1 MSDFKDIVRGEEFRK
16 QIEKDVDNDS
26 VRDGQ
31 SDAGFMMRNF
41 MDQAPG
47 IDYPD
52 QGAGASRQVQK

>member
-31 SDAGFMMRNF
+31 SDAGFVMRNF
-41 MDQAPG
+41 MDQTPG

-52 QGAGASRQVQK
+52 QGAGASR

>member
-31 SDAGFMMRNF
+31 SDAGFVMRNF
-41 MDQAPG
+41 MDQTRG

-52 QGAGASRQVQK
+52 QGAGSSR

>member
-31 SDAGFMMRNF
+31 SDAGFVMRNF
-41 MDQAPG
+41 MDQTLG
-47 IDYPD
+47 IDSPS
-52 QGAGASRQVQK
+52 QGAGASM